1 MHLLIRLHPRDEI
14 AGCSEK
20 AYDSLSIRDAQQMLL
35 FPSDSELL
43 KYITEVFLFL
53 VFHLNSPTCQKGKKW
68 YFFTIFNDIWTK
80 IQLCISH
87 AQLVGFSTIIL
98 WAFFGFLFIAG
109 LALVCLLSWFESYS
123 AEVILEEHFDTFEI
137 FFYTDIY

>member
-53 VFHLNSPTCQKGKKW
+53 VFHLNSPTCQKGKK
-68 YFFTIFNDIWTK
+68 
-80 IQLCISH
+80 
-87 AQLVGFSTIIL
+87 
-98 WAFFGFLFIAG
+98 
-109 LALVCLLSWFESYS
+109 
-123 AEVILEEHFDTFEI
+123 
-137 FFYTDIY
+137 